1 MKPRLN
7 AYLKQIQSGDFKTKK
22 LCVIAILKESPK
34 TLEYFRKNTNYSHQS
49 LTSVLSVL
57 CDEGMVRMSSS
68 ADNNFSIF
76 SLVDSEENQIKLAKE
91 RFAEKKELFIARG
104 LKQGFITYDEN
115 NKLVIS

>member
-57 CDEGMVRMSSS
+57 CDEGMVPPAEQFRSCCKGQIIAFEELLYCGVHTVNDTLKRGITTRS
-68 ADNNFSIF
+68 N
-76 SLVDSEENQIKLAKE
+76 SEIDFNL
-91 RFAEKKELFIARG
+91 
-104 LKQGFITYDEN
+104 
-115 NKLVIS
+115 